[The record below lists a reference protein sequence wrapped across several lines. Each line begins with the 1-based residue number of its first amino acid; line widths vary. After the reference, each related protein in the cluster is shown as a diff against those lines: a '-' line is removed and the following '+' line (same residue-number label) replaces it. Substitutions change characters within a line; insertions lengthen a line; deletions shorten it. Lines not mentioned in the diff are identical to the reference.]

1 MQRSV
6 FAAMAAIAVTVAMC
20 LMGMSCQNVRES
32 NPLTVACTAAQGETV
47 AVDVCAFATY
57 GTFVVFEEQAV
68 ELARDLNQR
77 ANADGTDEAVR
88 EALTK
93 AKNAIISTDEA
104 AKPIA
109 DRMND
114 ALQELI
120 EIQAELEAG
129 VTHDQKVQIATANL
143 RRWVLEAS
151 PLVAELVNVVKT
163 GGKP

>member
-1 MQRSV
+1 MQRKL
-6 FAAMAAIAVTVAMC
+6 FGAAVAAVLTLS
-20 LMGMSCQNVRES
+20 LMGASCQNIKEA
-32 NPLTVACTAAQGETV
+32 NPLTVACSAVQGQSVDV
-47 AVDVCAFATY
+47 AVCAFATY

-68 ELARDLNQR
+68 ELARDLKQR
-77 ANADGTDEAVR
+77 ADADGTASDVR

-93 AKNAIISTDEA
+93 AKNAIISADEA

-120 EIQAELEAG
+120 EIQAELEVG

-143 RRWVLEAS
+143 RRWVNEAS
-151 PLVAELVNVVKT
+151 PLIQELVNAVK
-163 GGKP
+163 GGNKP